1 MKTMRNSYPEKR
13 DMNLAQREQPKHNS
27 TVVAIT
33 AVCAVLVLGLVVKF
47 GVLDVL
53 GRVSDARDSADAAEQ
68 QLEQIQAQ
76 TDRYDEVLEEYQ
88 NYTLAASTMTGDVNP
103 MDCLEMIQKKLVEKA
118 HVEAYAVADGLIT
131 VQMSGVTLQ
140 QVSAIYADLMKSDYV
155 DSVQVYTAT
164 TQENE
169 GDAVTAN
176 MTIALHRTAQT
187 GSQEGETNE

>member
-1 MKTMRNSYPEKR
+1 MKTIRNSYPEKR

-103 MDCLEMIQKKLVEKA
+103 RDCLVEKA

-176 MTIALHRTAQT
+176 MTIALHGTAQT
-187 GSQEGETNE
+187 DSQEGETNE